1 MEKIQLQDLSK
12 EQLIEFINTLSLEL
26 QNANLKILKYEEQ
39 LRHYK

>member
-26 QNANLKILKYEEQ
+26 QNAN
-39 LRHYK
+39 